1 MSRVA
6 IVTDSNSGIS
16 QEEAKKLGV
25 YVVPMPFFVNGR
37 VYLKTLIC
45 LRSSFISFWQRT
57 RTCLL
62 LSRLPPTSWIC
73 GMIF

>member
-37 VYLKTLIC
+37 V
-45 LRSSFISFWQRT
+45 QRT